1 MMVVKE
7 FLNMWFKGFIAI
19 AFFVLIGAGFYF
31 FKEFMQMAA
40 QGLFILLLLITGP
53 YIIGRLITE
62 GVPYGE

>member
-1 MMVVKE
+1 
-7 FLNMWFKGFIAI
+7 
-19 AFFVLIGAGFYF
+19 VLIGAGFYF